1 MPREK
6 AKNTMTQEITELLH
20 QDHQKVRE
28 LFFQFSAA
36 EEESEKEN
44 LVKQILT
51 ELYVHSTI
59 EEEIVYPAVKEEAE
73 EGEELVDEAETEHR
87 VVKFLMAELSEM
99 SADEEQFDA
108 KVTVLCELVNH
119 HIREEE
125 KEMFKKLRESGA
137 DLNELSE
144 KVVERKEELQSE
156 PLPQMECTLSIRE
169 ESEEDEED
177 EEEDDDDDKQQNARR
192 SRSMTSKSPNGA
204 KTANSNRGRRK
215 SA

>member
-1 MPREK
+1 MPRGK
-6 AKNTMTQEITELLH
+6 AKSTMTQEVTELLH

-28 LFFQFSAA
+28 LFFQFSAT
-36 EEESEKEN
+36 EDGDEKEN

-51 ELYVHSTI
+51 ELYVHSTV
-59 EEEIVYPAVKEEAE
+59 EEEIIYPNVKEEAD

-137 DLNELSE
+137 DLHELSE
-144 KVVERKEELQSE
+144 QVQERKQELQGQ
-156 PLPQMECTLSIRE
+156 PLPSMECSLSIGDE
-169 ESEEDEED
+169 NEDDDDEGDD
-177 EEEDDDDDKQQNARR
+177 EEEDERTARR
-192 SRSMTSKSPNGA
+192 SMPA
-204 KTANSNRGRRK
+204 KTRGQNGRRK